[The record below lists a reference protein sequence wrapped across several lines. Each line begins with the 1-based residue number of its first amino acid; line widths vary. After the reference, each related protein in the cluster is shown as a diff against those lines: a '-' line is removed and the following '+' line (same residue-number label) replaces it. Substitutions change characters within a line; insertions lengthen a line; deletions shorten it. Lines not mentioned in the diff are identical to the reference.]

1 MEIFNFFIKQI
12 EKKIWFKVFLNY
24 IFIFLLIISELLFL
38 SNFFL
43 LVNSQSSTVLDN
55 NLINQINVFIL
66 NSFNNFSYTEILLI
80 FLIFFLI
87 LKNILSL
94 YQVYF
99 QFSFVYKL
107 TAEKAS
113 KLLKNYL
120 HKNYEDFLKKD
131 ISIYIKQTT
140 RDIEYVFAGIFGLI
154 ISILGDVVY
163 VSALIFFSLS
173 IVEIDINLQIILLLI
188 IFALLINFLFS
199 LSKKLGEI
207 RGITEQNTFKFLSDT
222 LRIFKEIKI
231 KEKTENFINRFFL
244 TYSRYF
250 KTRVKQ
256 GIINLMPKFSL
267 EVLFIFLF
275 FIFFINDSL
284 TIDKFILKYSV
295 FAIALIRLIPAR
307 LIKYFSNNIQFK
319 VS

>member
-1 MEIFNFFIKQI
+1 MFLITNKIPLLNNILLPLLLTLDKIYDFSQRAIKKLCQLVIFLSQKNKYMEIFNFFIKQI

-87 LKNILSL
+87 LKNILNL

-99 QFSFVYKL
+99 QFSFIYKL

-120 HKNYEDFLKKD
+120 NKNYEDFLKKD

-154 ISILGDVVY
+154 ISIVGDVVY
-163 VSALIFFSLS
+163 ISALILFSLS
-173 IVEIDINLQIILLLI
+173 IVDIYLNLEIIFLLI
-188 IFALLINFLFS
+188 IFCS
-199 LSKKLGEI
+199 
-207 RGITEQNTFKFLSDT
+207 SD
-222 LRIFKEIKI
+222 
-231 KEKTENFINRFFL
+231 
-244 TYSRYF
+244 
-250 KTRVKQ
+250 
-256 GIINLMPKFSL
+256 
-267 EVLFIFLF
+267 
-275 FIFFINDSL
+275 
-284 TIDKFILKYSV
+284 
-295 FAIALIRLIPAR
+295 
-307 LIKYFSNNIQFK
+307 
-319 VS
+319 